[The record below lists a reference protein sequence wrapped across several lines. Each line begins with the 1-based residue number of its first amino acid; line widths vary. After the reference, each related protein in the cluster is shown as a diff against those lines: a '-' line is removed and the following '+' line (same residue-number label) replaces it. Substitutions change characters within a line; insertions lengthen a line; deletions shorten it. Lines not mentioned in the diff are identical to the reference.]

1 MSEKKYQ
8 IKGRRSE
15 GAQKGEKGM
24 GWKDERKGN
33 GMVGK

>member
-1 MSEKKYQ
+1 MSEKNTKS
-8 IKGRRSE
+8 K

-33 GMVGK
+33 GMVRK